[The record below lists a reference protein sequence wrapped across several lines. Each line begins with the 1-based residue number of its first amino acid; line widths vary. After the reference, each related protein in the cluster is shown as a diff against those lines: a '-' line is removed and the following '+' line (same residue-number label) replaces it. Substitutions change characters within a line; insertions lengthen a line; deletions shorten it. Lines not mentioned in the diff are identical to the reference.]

1 MSRDTNA
8 TKARLLDAAFT
19 EFAAY
24 GIAGARVDRI
34 ADTAGANKRLIYV
47 YFGNKAQL
55 FDEVLRRALRAGA
68 ESVPFDVDDLP
79 GYAGAIFDHLVAR
92 PDLMRLRLW
101 KLLERPSATGL
112 EPDPFRHKTD
122 QVAQAQ
128 QRGDLAGNMAP
139 EDLLTMVLAA
149 AQAWFWAIEGADA
162 RRSGRPGR
170 RSGWPSTVPR
180 SSKPPAGSANRTRR
194 ALSGLSRRA
203 AIRFRHSRLR
213 HDGFRGNSGPPSNP
227 HLTFVHV
234 SRRRH
239 RTHRSRLTFSGPA

>member
-34 ADTAGANKRLIYV
+34 ADSAGVNKRLIYV

-55 FDEVLRRALRAGA
+55 FDEVLRRAMTAGA

-112 EPDPFRHKTD
+112 EPDTLRHKTAE
-122 QVAQAQ
+122 VARAQ
-128 QRGDLAGNMAP
+128 QRGDLARDMGP

-162 RRSGRPGR
+162 QEEGQSWSARRL
-170 RSGWPSTVPR
+170 
-180 SSKPPAGSANRTRR
+180 AEH
-194 ALSGLSRRA
+194 RA
-203 AIRFRHSRLR
+203 AVVEAASRI
-213 HDGFRGNSGPPSNP
+213 SEPK
-227 HLTFVHV
+227 
-234 SRRRH
+234 
-239 RTHRSRLTFSGPA
+239 PARP

>member
-34 ADTAGANKRLIYV
+34 AETAGVNKRLIYV

-55 FDEVLRRALRAGA
+55 FDEVLRRALTAGA

-112 EPDPFRHKTD
+112 EPDTLRHKTAE
-122 QVAQAQ
+122 VARAQ
-128 QRGDLAGNMAP
+128 QRGDLARDMGP

-162 RRSGRPGR
+162 QGEGQS
-170 RSGWPSTVPR
+170 WPAQR
-180 SSKPPAGSANRTRR
+180 LAEH
-194 ALSGLSRRA
+194 RA
-203 AIRFRHSRLR
+203 A
-213 HDGFRGNSGPPSNP
+213 
-227 HLTFVHV
+227 VV
-234 SRRRH
+234 EAARRISEPR
-239 RTHRSRLTFSGPA
+239 PAHP